1 MNFQVSLNL
10 KVALKVVKLAHNAI
24 TGQFFFAAHG
34 FDRDPHSGSVRLL
47 WSYVRCRGLS
57 VCPGEENSS
66 GVE

>member
-34 FDRDPHSGSVRLL
+34 FDRDPHSGSVR
-47 WSYVRCRGLS
+47 
-57 VCPGEENSS
+57 
-66 GVE
+66 